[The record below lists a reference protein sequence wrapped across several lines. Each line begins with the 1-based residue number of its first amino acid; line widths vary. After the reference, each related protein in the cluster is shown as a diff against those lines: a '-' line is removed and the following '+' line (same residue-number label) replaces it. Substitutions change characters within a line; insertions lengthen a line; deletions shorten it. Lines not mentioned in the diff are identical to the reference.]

1 MANLNIVK
9 KFAARILT
17 LLVAI
22 AILIMGILYAYIEWF
37 GRRANP
43 QEADV
48 IIVLGAAVWPDGPSP
63 ALLERLAL
71 AETLYREGYA
81 PAVITT
87 GGIGNF
93 NPTPEGRAARE
104 VLIAR
109 GLPENCVYEETTSRN
124 TRENLEGALSIM
136 QRYGWHR
143 AIIVTHDFHL
153 LRAIREARK
162 LGMEVSGAG
171 VHRTAL
177 VRPPL
182 VLREVVANLAGLIR
196 QVLRYLY
203 QIIAPGNLGDT

>member
-1 MANLNIVK
+1 MVK
-9 KFAARILT
+9 KYVVRILA
-17 LLVAI
+17 LLVAV
-22 AILIMGILYAYIEWF
+22 AVLITGILYAYIEWF

-43 QEADV
+43 QEAEV

-63 ALLERLAL
+63 ALLERLSL

-81 PAVITT
+81 PAIITT
-87 GGIGNF
+87 GGVGNF
-93 NPTPEGRAARE
+93 NPKPEGRAAKE
-104 VLIAR
+104 ALIAQ

-124 TRENLEGALSIM
+124 TRENLEGALYIM
-136 QRYGWHR
+136 RRQGWHR

-153 LRAIREARK
+153 LRAMREARK

-182 VLREVVANLAGLIR
+182 VLREVAANLVGLIR
-196 QVLRYLY
+196 
-203 QIIAPGNLGDT
+203 